1 MGKLDDPG
9 AIATKWETAMQGAG
23 AAYTA
28 GINGVQTAPGAA
40 AAAASAKYLAGVQA
54 NVAKFER
61 NSLSVDLGTWKTAA
75 IQKGSSRLG
84 TGATAAKGK
93 VLAFDTAFFAYLKN
107 GQAQIANMPSVT
119 YEQRKQKAIAQMDYN
134 HAFPGYR

>member
-1 MGKLDDPG
+1 MGKLDDPT

-23 AAYTA
+23 PAYIA
-28 GINGVQTAPGAA
+28 GIDGVTEAPGVK

-54 NVAKFER
+54 NVNKFER
-61 NSLSVDLGTWKTAA
+61 NSLAVDLGTWKSAA
-75 IQKGSSRLG
+75 KNKGAQRLG
-84 TGATAAKGK
+84 TGATEAKAKFG
-93 VLAFDTAFFAYLKN
+93 AFTQAFFTYLKN
-107 GQAQIANMPSVT
+107 GQATINNMPTVT